1 MIKKTITTC
10 LLSVL
15 TCGSALAASPDY
27 YGRVDTGYSWTSN
40 MNRDLGSNDAG
51 NSAIL
56 GAGIGYHINDH
67 IRTDA
72 TLAYRGWYEYEGAT
86 TIGATTLSGSADI
99 SSVVG
104 MVNAYYDIG
113 HYDRFTPYVGGG
125 IGFSSNHVKS
135 ANLALNGVNVG
146 GIDGN
151 THTSFAWQ
159 LGAGTAINVAQGIA
173 LDVGYRY
180 IDMGTAKTGD
190 TATISGTPIPGAT
203 LQGNLR
209 ASEVQVGL
217 RMAF

>member
-1 MIKKTITTC
+1 MRKI
-10 LLSVL
+10 LPLSF
-15 TCGSALAASPDY
+15 ALAVCATTASASENI
-27 YGRVDTGYSWTSN
+27 YGRIDTGYSWTSN

-56 GAGIGYHINDH
+56 GVGIGYHVNDH

-72 TLAYRGWYEYEGAT
+72 TLAYRGWYKYEGST
-86 TIGATTLSGSADI
+86 MIGASTFSGQADI
-99 SSVVG
+99 SSTVG

-135 ANLALNGVNVG
+135 ASLSLNGTPIG
-146 GIDGN
+146 GIDSD

-209 ASEVQVGL
+209 ASELQAGV
-217 RMAF
+217 RITF

>member
-1 MIKKTITTC
+1 MKKILAILPLAFAC
-10 LLSVL
+10 VPS
-15 TCGSALAASPDY
+15 GSFAAEGL
-27 YGRVDTGYSWTSN
+27 YGRIDTGYSWSSD
-40 MNRDLGSNDAG
+40 MDRDLGNNDAG

-56 GAGIGYHINDH
+56 GGGIGYHINDH
-67 IRTDA
+67 LRTDA
-72 TLAYRGWYEYEGAT
+72 TISYRGWYKYEGST
-86 TIGATTLSGSADI
+86 TIGSATLSGTADI

-113 HYDRFTPYVGGG
+113 HYDRFTPYIGGG

-135 ANLALNGVNVG
+135 ADLSLNGAGVG

-159 LGAGTAINVAQGIA
+159 LGAGTAINVAHGID
-173 LDVGYRY
+173 LDIGYRY

-190 TATISGTPIPGAT
+190 TATIAGTPIAGAT

-209 ASEVQVGL
+209 ASEAQVGL
-217 RMAF
+217 RAAF